1 MLDFFEEQVACIHM
15 TYTNAYAYVCMY
27 VRVCMHA
34 CEISLI
40 LFECCVSIVMCIL
53 VFEQAHQDP
62 LMRTSL
68 KAPMERPGPK
78 FYVKRQNN
86 IEAFLYTYIM

>member
-1 MLDFFEEQVACIHM
+1 
-15 TYTNAYAYVCMY
+15 MY
-27 VRVCMHA
+27 
-34 CEISLI
+34 
-40 LFECCVSIVMCIL
+40 IL

-86 IEAFLYTYIM
+86 IEAFLYTYIMQLYVCMYVCMYVYMYSWHINYLLVCNIVVEN